1 MAVGSFRPSFGAI
14 QQQARHMKAAAAL
27 LAAAA
32 AFAPPAAAQENSKT
46 FVISDLQAAQ
56 ILIANNHLDEAK
68 KLLERALAARPDDSE
83 NLFLLATIAVAQ
95 KDYDTAISLYRRIL
109 VREPDAERVRLELA
123 RAFFLNG
130 DYDNAD
136 RQFRFARAGDID
148 DTVKANIDHFLV
160 AINRLREW
168 AVNFSLALAPDTNE
182 NAATSAS
189 QVSIFGL
196 PFALD
201 KNARGQ
207 SGIGVAGDIGGEWS
221 PLLSDILKAR
231 IGGDLTRTDYS
242 GGQFD
247 DMTLSGYAGPQFLFQ
262 DWDISLL
269 GTGFQRWYA
278 NQDYLSG
285 FGGKIAAD
293 YGITSDMLI
302 SAAFGGQAVTDDF
315 IPDQSGPLYSMQL
328 TSTYVFSPSSLFQ
341 LQLGFNRQNAQTG
354 AYSYSGVWFGG
365 GYSRDLPFGF
375 SAGFQPSYF
384 ITRYDDALAAFG
396 KARADNAL
404 MLAFTLLNRRF
415 DYHGFTPRFSYI
427 FSEQHSNIPIYSFTR
442 NQFQIGVTSLF

>member
-1 MAVGSFRPSFGAI
+1 MLGAL
-14 QQQARHMKAAAAL
+14 AL
-27 LAAAA
+27 APGALAQDKNTG
-32 AFAPPAAAQENSKT
+32 PGT
-46 FVISDLQAAQ
+46 ITITDIQAAQ
-56 ILIANNHLDEAK
+56 LLINNNRLDDAK
-68 KLLERALAARPDDSE
+68 RLLDHDLVSQPEDSE
-83 NLFLLATIAVAQ
+83 LLFLRAMVAVAE
-95 KDYDTAISLYRRIL
+95 KDYDTAISLFRRVL

-123 RAFFLNG
+123 RAFFLKG

-148 DTVKANIDHFLV
+148 DAVKTNIDHFLA

-168 AVNFSLALAPDTNE
+168 TVNFSLALAPDTNQ

-189 QVSIFGL
+189 QVNIFGL

-201 KNARGQ
+201 KGARKQ

-221 PLLSDILKAR
+221 PLLSDTLKAR
-231 IGGDLTRTDYS
+231 IGGDLSRIDYS

-247 DMTLSGYAGPQFLFQ
+247 DMTLSGYAGPQLLFQ

-278 NQDYLSG
+278 NQDYLTG

-293 YGITSDMLI
+293 YGITSNLLI
-302 SAAFGGQAVTDDF
+302 NAAFGGQAVSDFF
-315 IPDQSGPLYSMQL
+315 IPDQSGPLYSAQL
-328 TSTYVFSPSSLFQ
+328 TGTYVLSPSSLFQ
-341 LQLGFNRQNAQTG
+341 LQLGTSRQDAQVG
-354 AYSYSGVWFGG
+354 AYSYSGVWFGA
-365 GYSRDLPFGF
+365 GYNQDLPLGF

-384 ITRYDDALAAFG
+384 ITRYDQALAAFG
-396 KARADNAL
+396 KTRADNAL

-415 DYHGFTPRFSYI
+415 DYHGFTPRFSYV
-427 FSEQHSNIPIYSFTR
+427 FTEQHSNIALYSFTR
-442 NQFQIGVTSLF
+442 SQFQIGLTSLF

>member
-1 MAVGSFRPSFGAI
+1 MLER
-14 QQQARHMKAAAAL
+14 M
-27 LAAAA
+27 LAA
-32 AFAPPAAAQENSKT
+32 K
-46 FVISDLQAAQ
+46 
-56 ILIANNHLDEAK
+56 
-68 KLLERALAARPDDSE
+68 PDDSE
-83 NLFLLATIAVAQ
+83 ILFLLATIAVAQ
-95 KDYDTAISLYRRIL
+95 KDYDTAISLFRRIL

-123 RAFFLNG
+123 RAFFLKG

-148 DTVKANIDHFLV
+148 DTVKANIDHFLA

-168 AVNFSLALAPDTNE
+168 TVNFSLALAPDTNQ
-182 NAATSAS
+182 NAATSAA
-189 QVSIFGL
+189 QVNIFGL

-201 KNARGQ
+201 KSARKQ

-221 PLLSDILKAR
+221 PLLSDNVKGTHRRGPRPHGLQRRPVRRHDAVAA
-231 IGGDLTRTDYS
+231 
-242 GGQFD
+242 
-247 DMTLSGYAGPQFLFQ
+247 MAGRNFCSI
-262 DWDISLL
+262 DWDVSVL

-293 YGITSDMLI
+293 YGITSDLLI

-315 IPDQSGPLYSMQL
+315 IPRAKRAALFGQL
-328 TSTYVFSPSSLFQ
+328 AGTYVLSPSSLFQ
-341 LQLGFNRQNAQTG
+341 LQLGFNRQDAQIG

-365 GYSRDLPFGF
+365 GYSQDLPFGF

-396 KARADNAL
+396 TDPRRQCPDAGLHPTEPALRLSRLHAAIFLCLHRAAQQHSALQFHPQPVSDRADLPVLGASK
-404 MLAFTLLNRRF
+404 NRRPMSAYGAKRTWRRPGSN
-415 DYHGFTPRFSYI
+415 DRFLPKAD
-427 FSEQHSNIPIYSFTR
+427 IPGIQRYGPAVHR
-442 NQFQIGVTSLF
+442 R